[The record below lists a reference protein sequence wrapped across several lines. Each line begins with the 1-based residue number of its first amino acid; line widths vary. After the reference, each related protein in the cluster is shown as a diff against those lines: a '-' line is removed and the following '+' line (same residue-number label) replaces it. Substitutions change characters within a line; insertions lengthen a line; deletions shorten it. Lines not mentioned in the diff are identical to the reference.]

1 MGLGDLEDQAL
12 RKSEDEEEEDSLEVT
27 WER

>member
-1 MGLGDLEDQAL
+1 MGLGDLEDQTP
-12 RKSEDEEEEDSLEVT
+12 RKREDEEEEDSPEVT